1 MAKAQFIYD
10 ETGGTFAYFILSFL
24 LFITVP
30 STYYLWPDK
39 KEENEEGCR
48 CCQAKRQLLQQQQRG
63 RKVRHQLIRGV
74 IVAAWAAI
82 LFIAFRCA
90 TISHVQVGYDPFEIL
105 GVSDDATE
113 TEIKKA
119 YRKLSLL
126 YHPDKEEGDPD
137 KFVKISKAYAALTDD
152 ESRKNWELYGNPDG
166 PGATSFGIALPSW
179 IVEKENSA
187 VVLGIYILVFMVA
200 LPVSVGLWWYRSV
213 KFGCD
218 KVLLQTSELYY
229 YFIHKTPHMALKRVI
244 MILAAS
250 LEFSTSNT
258 RAEDNVEV
266 PRLIRDLNN
275 LGENNKE
282 RPLCYSYSIKTR
294 AIIHAH
300 LSRMKLP
307 QNTLEVDRCFIVQ
320 KCPHLL
326 QEFVQCV
333 AQLITLALSGRI
345 QSMPSLV
352 TLENA
357 MKLSPLIVQA
367 MWEFQVDRPLLQLPH
382 FTEEV
387 LRQFERKK
395 IKISKVEQLAKLEE
409 DERRDILKNFT
420 DSQYEDIKHVLSKM
434 PTIRLESKFEVLDDD
449 QPLVI
454 TAGAIVTVTVKL
466 QRNPPGR
473 QLVHCPY
480 FPGDK
485 IEGWWVYI
493 VDRKQQSLVTAPLLV
508 ANLTDIESVELKFT
522 APHRPKSY
530 TYTTMVR
537 SDSYVDKVV
546 QQTTTIDVKPANP
559 LEVAYE
565 QFTEDEAEDDADE
578 QEECSSSA
586 VEDPD
591 LFTDED

>member
-24 LFITVP
+24 LFITIP

-39 KEENEEGCR
+39 KEETEEGCR
-48 CCQAKRQLLQQQQRG
+48 CCQTKRQLILQSQRG
-63 RKVRHQLIRGV
+63 RKLRRQLIRGI
-74 IVAAWAAI
+74 IVACWAVI

-105 GVSDDATE
+105 GISTDATE
-113 TEIKKA
+113 TEIKQA
-119 YRKLSLL
+119 YRTTSLTH
-126 YHPDKEEGDPD
+126 HPDKGGDPD
-137 KFVKISKAYAALTDD
+137 KFMKIAKAYAALTDP
-152 ESRKNWELYGNPDG
+152 ESKKNWELYGNPDG

-200 LPVSVGLWWYRSV
+200 LPVSVGLWWYKSV
-213 KFGCD
+213 KYGCD

-244 MILAAS
+244 MILASS
-250 LEFSTSNT
+250 LEFSTSES
-258 RAEDNVEV
+258 RPEDNVEV
-266 PRLIRDLNN
+266 PRLIRDLTN

-282 RPLCYSYSIKTR
+282 RPLCYSYSIKAR
-294 AIIHAH
+294 AILHAH

-333 AQLITLALSGRI
+333 AQLITLALTGRI

-367 MWEFQVDRPLLQLPH
+367 MWEFQVDKPLLQLPH
-382 FTEEV
+382 FTEDV

-395 IKISKVEQLAKLEE
+395 IKLSKIEQLSNMEE
-409 DERRDILKNFT
+409 NERRNILRNFT
-420 DSQYEDIKHVLSKM
+420 DSQYEDIKLVLSKM
-434 PTIRLESKFEVLDDD
+434 PTIQVETRFEVLDDE

-473 QLVHCPY
+473 HLVHCPY

-493 VDRKQQSLVTAPLLV
+493 VDRKQQSLVTAPLV
-508 ANLTDIESVELKFT
+508 VNNLTDIESVELKFT

-530 TYTTMVR
+530 TYTTIVR

-565 QFTEDEAEDDADE
+565 DLSEDEAEDDVEGSQDE
-578 QEECSSSA
+578 CSSA

-591 LFTDED
+591 LFTDEE

>member
-24 LFITVP
+24 LFITIP

-39 KEENEEGCR
+39 KQDTDEGCR
-48 CCQAKRQLLQQQQRG
+48 CCHSKRQLLQQLQRG
-63 RKVRHQLIRGV
+63 RKIRHQLVRGI

-105 GVSDDATE
+105 GVNDDATE

-126 YHPDKEEGDPD
+126 YHPDKEGGDPD

-187 VVLGIYILVFMVA
+187 LVLGMYILVFMVA

-218 KVLLQTSELYY
+218 KVLLQTSEMYY

-250 LEFSTSNT
+250 LEFASKDIT
-258 RAEDNVEV
+258 RSEDNVEV
-266 PRLIRDLNN
+266 PRLIRDLSN
-275 LGENNKE
+275 LGEGNKE

-294 AIIHAH
+294 AILHAH

-345 QSMPSLV
+345 QTMPSLV

-387 LRQFERKK
+387 LRQFERRK
-395 IKISKVEQLAKLEE
+395 IKINKVEQLARLDEN
-409 DERRDILKNFT
+409 ERREILKNFT
-420 DSQYEDIKHVLSKM
+420 DSQYEDIKLVLEKM
-434 PTIRLESKFEVLDDD
+434 PTVTVESKFEVLDDD

-454 TAGAIVTVTVKL
+454 TAGAIVTVTVNLK
-466 QRNPPGR
+466 RFPAGR
-473 QLVHCPY
+473 HPVHCPY

-493 VDRKQQSLVTAPLLV
+493 VDRKQQSLVTAPLLIT
-508 ANLTDIESVELKFT
+508 NLVDAEKVELKFT

-530 TYTTMVR
+530 TYTTIVR

-546 QQTTTIDVKPANP
+546 QQTTTVDVKPANP

-565 QFTEDEAEDDADE
+565 ISEDEDEDELDE
-578 QEECSSSA
+578 QDECSSA
-586 VEDPD
+586 VDDPD
-591 LFTDED
+591 LLTD